1 MTLAQALLIEC
12 AQNIGDEG
20 MPHIL
25 IVDDEPFQRMLIR
38 ETLSNNPQY
47 TFSEAED
54 GVQAVARARHER
66 PDLVLLDVM
75 MPHMN
80 GFQVCRALKT
90 DPELRSI
97 PIILVTALDKIED
110 RVNGLDAGADD
121 FVNKPFEE
129 EELQTRVRDIL
140 SRARTVPG

>member
-1 MTLAQALLIEC
+1 
-12 AQNIGDEG
+12 

-90 DPELRSI
+90 DPELRTI

>member
-1 MTLAQALLIEC
+1 
-12 AQNIGDEG
+12 

-38 ETLSNNPQY
+38 EMLSNNSDY

-54 GVQAVARARHER
+54 GVQAVARAREVP
-66 PDLVLLDVM
+66 PDLMLLDVM

-80 GFQVCRALKT
+80 GFQVCRTLKT
-90 DPELRSI
+90 DPELRVI

-121 FVNKPFEE
+121 FINKPFEE

-140 SRARTVPG
+140 SRARPVPK

>member
-1 MTLAQALLIEC
+1 
-12 AQNIGDEG
+12 

-38 ETLSNNPQY
+38 EMLSNNADY
-47 TFSEAED
+47 LFSEAED
-54 GVQAVARARHER
+54 GVQAVARARARH
-66 PDLVLLDVM
+66 PDLILLDVM

-80 GFQVCRALKT
+80 GFQVCQTLKA
-90 DPELRSI
+90 DPELRGV

-121 FVNKPFEE
+121 FINKPFEE
-129 EELQTRVRDIL
+129 EELQTRVREIL
-140 SRARTVPG
+140 GRARAVPK

>member
-1 MTLAQALLIEC
+1 
-12 AQNIGDEG
+12 

-25 IVDDEPFQRMLIR
+25 IVDDEPFQRMLIQ

-90 DPELRSI
+90 DPELRTI

>member
-1 MTLAQALLIEC
+1 
-12 AQNIGDEG
+12 

-47 TFSEAED
+47 SFSEAED
-54 GVQAVARARHER
+54 GVQAVARARNEH
-66 PDLVLLDVM
+66 PDLMLLDVM

-80 GFQVCRALKT
+80 GFQVCRTLKT
-90 DPELRSI
+90 DPVLRGI

-121 FVNKPFEE
+121 FINKPFEE

-140 SRARTVPG
+140 SRARPVPS

>member
-1 MTLAQALLIEC
+1 
-12 AQNIGDEG
+12 
-20 MPHIL
+20 MPRIL
-25 IVDDEPFQRMLIR
+25 IVDDEPFQRMLMR

-47 TFSEAED
+47 SFSEAED
-54 GVQAVARARHER
+54 GVQAVARAREEH

-80 GFQVCRALKT
+80 GFQVCRAFRR
-90 DPELRSI
+90 DPQLRTT

-121 FVNKPFEE
+121 FINKPFEE
-129 EELQTRVRDIL
+129 DVLQSRVRDIL
-140 SRARTVPG
+140 GRAKPVVKETPDS

>member
-1 MTLAQALLIEC
+1 
-12 AQNIGDEG
+12 
-20 MPHIL
+20 
-25 IVDDEPFQRMLIR
+25 MLIR

-54 GVQAVARARHER
+54 GVQAVARARDEH
-66 PDLVLLDVM
+66 PDLMLLDVM

-90 DPELRSI
+90 DLELRTI

-121 FVNKPFEE
+121 FINKPFEE

-140 SRARTVPG
+140 SRARPVPG